1 MRKIYDCF
9 NFYNELDV
17 LELRLNILY
26 DHVDYFV
33 IAESNL
39 THSGE
44 VKPFYYD
51 DNKERFAKF
60 SDKIISYKIL
70 DNPKDFVNLESTDDP
85 ELQKIQQYMAITHR
99 FNRQSQPDYGRDFFQ
114 KESVRRAL
122 VNCDDDDIIIFSD
135 ADEIPNPYI
144 LHNLKKLDLDNSLY
158 ALNQYTYYYYIN
170 VLKQKDWFGSRIGA
184 YKNMKKYSFN
194 EIRGDDSLSIRVADG
209 GWHFSFMGG
218 LEMVKNKLLSYSARD
233 MLYHRVLDEL
243 ENNIKNNV
251 DPFFRSSLTT
261 VGIDESYPKYLLDNL
276 DKYHHMIKQ

>member
-1 MRKIYDCF
+1 MKIYDCF
-9 NFYNELDV
+9 NFYNELDI

-33 IAESNL
+33 IIESNL

-44 VKPFYYD
+44 VKPFYYE

-99 FNRQSQPDYGRDFFQ
+99 FNRQTQPDYGRDFFQ

-135 ADEIPNPYI
+135 ADEIPNPHI
-144 LHNLKKLDLDNSLY
+144 LQNLKKLDLDNSIY
-158 ALNQYTYYYYIN
+158 SLNQYTYYYYLN

-194 EIRGDDSLSIRVADG
+194 EIRGNDSLSIRVADG

-233 MLYHRVLDEL
+233 MLYDKVLDEL

-261 VGIDESYPKYLLDNL
+261 VGIDDSYPKYLLDNL
-276 DKYHHMIKQ
+276 NKYHHLIK